1 MKVLYLTN
9 LSSPYRVDFFNLL
22 NKYCDLTV
30 LFERKIAGNRNDEWY
45 NNTFDFNGIFLKSRN
60 IGNEASIS
68 FEVIKYLKQK
78 YDLIILGGYST
89 PTAMIASMY
98 MKVHK
103 ISYVLNAD
111 GGFINYDEGK
121 VIKFIKTFFISSA
134 KYWLSSGKETNK
146 YLIYYGAKKNR
157 IYDYPFT
164 SLKAIDILNE
174 PVLKTEKEKL
184 KSEFGVP
191 YNKVMLSIGQFI
203 PRKGFDWM
211 IESYRD
217 LNRDI
222 GIYIIG
228 GKPTKEYL
236 NLKRKYKMDNLHFID
251 FQDKEVIKKWYQLAD
266 IFVLPTREDI
276 WGLVVNEAMAQG
288 LPVITTDKCIAGLE
302 LIDNGENGY
311 IVKCEI
317 EKELFNIT
325 NKIINV
331 NEIQYEK
338 LSISAIQSIKNS
350 TIENMVEKHLFII
363 NDIID
368 QNKTEEV

>member
-1 MKVLYLTN
+1 
-9 LSSPYRVDFFNLL
+9 
-22 NKYCDLTV
+22 
-30 LFERKIAGNRNDEWY
+30 
-45 NNTFDFNGIFLKSRN
+45 
-60 IGNEASIS
+60 
-68 FEVIKYLKQK
+68 
-78 YDLIILGGYST
+78 
-89 PTAMIASMY
+89 MIASMY

-184 KSEFGVP
+184 KREFGVP

>member
-22 NKYCDLTV
+22 SKYCDLTV

-164 SLKAIDILNE
+164 SLKAIDILSD

-184 KSEFGVP
+184 KREFGVP

-368 QNKTEEV
+368 QNITEEV

>member
-22 NKYCDLTV
+22 SKYCDLTV

-68 FEVIKYLKQK
+68 FEVVKYLKQK

-184 KSEFGVP
+184 KREFGVP